1 MKTRQLIEHLV
12 ATLDDKRLS
21 RSERRALHAVMDEH
35 PVDTQALLEIQAAVF
50 DAAAEDMHDPRDREV
65 LRWVESCLAALRAH
79 DKPKATDH
87 HPRAWFGPDDPLASL
102 LASQLEAA
110 RRSIDAA
117 VFTITDDSITE
128 TLITAHKRGIAVR
141 IISDDD
147 KAGDRGSDIWRLQRA
162 GIAVRTDH
170 APTWMHH
177 KFAVIDGATLLNGS
191 YNWTR
196 AGARDNHENFL
207 ATADPTLVRHYADA
221 FERLWAEFDT
231 NA

>member
-21 RSERRALHAVMDEH
+21 RSERRALHAVMDER
-35 PVDTQALLEIQAAVF
+35 PVKPRELLEVQAAVF
-50 DAAAEDMHDPRDREV
+50 DAAAEAMHDPRDREII
-65 LRWVESCLAALRAH
+65 RWLEDCLAAMRAH
-79 DKPKATDH
+79 DKPPVTDH
-87 HPRAWFGPDDPLASL
+87 HARAWFGPGDPLSSL

-110 RRSIDAA
+110 KHSIDAA

-128 TLITAHKRGIAVR
+128 TLITAHRRGIAVR

-147 KAGDRGSDIWRLQRA
+147 KAGDPGSDIWRLQRA

-207 ATADPTLVRHYADA
+207 VTADPALVRHYVDA
-221 FERLWAEFDT
+221 FAQLWAAFDT
-231 NA
+231 DA